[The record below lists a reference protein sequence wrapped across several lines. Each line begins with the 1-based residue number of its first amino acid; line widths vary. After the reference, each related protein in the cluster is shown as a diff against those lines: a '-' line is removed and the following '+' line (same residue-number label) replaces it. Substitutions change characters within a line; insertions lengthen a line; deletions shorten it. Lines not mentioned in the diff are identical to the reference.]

1 MDSLPITDPRCGK
14 AGNSIAFLSVPF
26 FIFLCL
32 GKVFPFMS
40 RTSVFP
46 PIGGAGE
53 PSFVFL
59 ASRAN
64 PFLSEEVRLY
74 LRLVLCCVRQM
85 IFSLLSHFGR
95 WQSRDCFLFLLV
107 LLTAPVLCVCD
118 SLGSQ
123 VLFVWGAQSHCG
135 MSLPPDM
142 GEENSCA
149 ALCTAFIH
157 RTMVSVE
164 HETVLADTDLFC
176 LLDTKKECT
185 DTLLSSAR
193 ASRITHALTR
203 RMASTHVSMWCYPS
217 RVCDA
222 GPGTGSGTASAL

>member
-1 MDSLPITDPRCGK
+1 MREGRKFHCIPFCALFYFSLLGEGFPVHVSNFSLPSHWWSWRALFCV
-14 AGNSIAFLSVPF
+14 LS
-26 FIFLCL
+26 
-32 GKVFPFMS
+32 FPCQSFS
-40 RTSVFP
+40 LR
-46 PIGGAGE
+46 GGE
-53 PSFVFL
+53 VVL
-59 ASRAN
+59 ATG
-64 PFLSEEVRLY
+64 
-74 LRLVLCCVRQM
+74 LVLCVRQM

-107 LLTAPVLCVCD
+107 LLSAPVLCVCD

-176 LLDTKKECT
+176 LLDTKKRMHRHPPLLCT
-185 DTLLSSAR
+185 CKQDHTRSDTPHGKHSCEYVVLP
-193 ASRITHALTR
+193 
-203 RMASTHVSMWCYPS
+203 V
-217 RVCDA
+217 
-222 GPGTGSGTASAL
+222 PGL